1 MKEGR
6 DAFVSSDDSNRLVV
20 RSDSTDVRW
29 DGLVN
34 TPTYSTRVAVPS
46 VNLSHL
52 RLMKSGQ
59 TAVKSMKSTST
70 SPLRSGYEPLPT
82 LSCTN

>member
-1 MKEGR
+1 MTLCPVMIAT
-6 DAFVSSDDSNRLVV
+6 DWWSDQIALM
-20 RSDSTDVRW
+20 SDGMDWLTH
-29 DGLVN
+29 
-34 TPTYSTRVAVPS
+34 PPI

-59 TAVKSMKSTST
+59 TAVKSTST

-82 LSCTN
+82 LNCTN